1 MTTLTVRGL
10 HTASRFQRIHTRPLS
25 EIKTRFTFSQVSL
38 LRCASTTSTIPTKT
52 PRTHPVNGPS
62 TTLPAPITVPER
74 AEGQSF
80 FPSYALAL
88 GKAYLAFYKTGVK
101 NIYTNFKLSRD
112 IQHAIDAQHA
122 LSFSAAVASA
132 SLSRSDLQLL
142 VRNWHDIKRVP
153 LFALVLMICGEFT
166 PLVVIALSGVVP
178 WTCRIPKQI
187 ESDRRKLEQ
196 RRSTSFRELTTVT
209 PTQAGVEHLEKTQ
222 LLHISRSLGLS
233 SRLWDWVG
241 GLPTALLR
249 RNVSRRVD
257 YLALDDGLIRQAGG
271 IKDMDAEEVKM
282 ALVERGVDVL
292 GKGEAQ
298 LKGDLNAWLL
308 SREKAPAEKLL
319 LTRYISSNTSQWQ
332 LADEQ
337 FGPSVWPVRMKPQE
351 KVKL

>member
-1 MTTLTVRGL
+1 MTTLTLRGL
-10 HTASRFQRIHTRPLS
+10 RTASRFLRNQTHPYCKVKTQFIFTRP
-25 EIKTRFTFSQVSL
+25 SL
-38 LRCASTTSTIPTKT
+38 LRYASTTSTLPTKT
-52 PRTHPVNGPS
+52 PGTHPVNGPS
-62 TTLPAPITVPER
+62 TTLPAPIAVPER

-88 GKAYLAFYKTGVK
+88 GKAYLSFYKTGVK
-101 NIYTNFKLSRD
+101 NIYTNFKLSRN
-112 IQHAIDAQHA
+112 IQHTIDAQHTS
-122 LSFSAAVASA
+122 SFSAAVASA
-132 SLSRSDLQLL
+132 SLTRSDLQLL

-153 LFALVLMICGEFT
+153 VFALVLMVCGEFT

-196 RRSTSFRELTTVT
+196 RRAISFRGLTTV
-209 PTQAGVEHLEKTQ
+209 PPSQAGVERLGRTQ

-233 SRLWDWVG
+233 FGVWDWFG
-241 GLPTALLR
+241 GLPTGLLR
-249 RNVSRRVD
+249 RSVSRRIE
-257 YLALDDGLIRQAGG
+257 YLALDDGLIRKAGG
-271 IKDMDAEEVKM
+271 IKDMDVEEIRM

-319 LTRYISSNTSQWQ
+319 LTR
-332 LADEQ
+332 
-337 FGPSVWPVRMKPQE
+337 PSVSLNFSEDCSLFRFQIW
-351 KVKL
+351 

>member
-10 HTASRFQRIHTRPLS
+10 RTASCFQRIHARPLI
-25 EIKTRFTFSQVSL
+25 EVKTQFTISQALL
-38 LRCASTTSTIPTKT
+38 LRCASTTSTVPTKI

-80 FPSYALAL
+80 FPSYALKL
-88 GKAYLAFYKTGVK
+88 GKAYLTFYKTGVK

-122 LSFSAAVASA
+122 SSFSAAVASA

-187 ESDRRKLEQ
+187 ESDRKKLEQ
-196 RRSTSFRELTTVT
+196 RRSASFRELTTVP
-209 PTQAGVEHLEKTQ
+209 PTQAGVQHLKKTQ
-222 LLHISRSLGLS
+222 LLHISRSLGLRS
-233 SRLWDWVG
+233 GIWDWVG
-241 GLPTALLR
+241 GLPIALLR
-249 RNVSRRVD
+249 RDVSRRIE
-257 YLALDDGLIRQAGG
+257 YLALDDALVRKAGG
-271 IKDMDAEEVKM
+271 IKDMDVEEVKM

-319 LTRYISSNTSQWQ
+319 LTRYGKSNISQC
-332 LADEQ
+332 D
-337 FGPSVWPVRMKPQE
+337 
-351 KVKL
+351 